1 MRVHR
6 RLPTPSSS
14 SCLRLRL
21 LRVIIAVICVGLRP
35 VPEERLLLLLL
46 LLRPVHVSLLRMLW
60 LLLPV
65 SRSEG

>member
-46 LLRPVHVSLLRMLW
+46 LRPVHVSLLRMLW